1 MSDHKHASS
10 WTLALVALGVVFGD
24 IGTSP
29 LYALRECLNHAKPSE
44 GSPVDVLGPLSLMF
58 WSLFVMVCFK
68 YIGFITRATNQGE
81 GGMFALLTLFRSA
94 KDSFT
99 PRTSAAVVLVGI
111 FGACLLYG
119 DGIITPAIS
128 VLSAVEGLAL
138 LDAEIGTGL
147 ANYVVPIAAAIIFG
161 LFLVQKNGTA
171 KIGVAFGPIMIVWFL
186 TLAVL
191 GILNISAYP
200 GVLAALLPHHGINF
214 LAHHGRESVV
224 LMGLVLLAVT
234 GCEAMYADIGHFGRP
249 PLVKSWFLIV
259 MPSLM
264 LNYLGQGALVL
275 SNVEASLKPEFH
287 HFFSLV
293 PKPALIPVILLATA
307 ATIIAS
313 QAMITGVYS
322 LTQQAVQLG
331 YLPRLK
337 IIHTNPDVRGQIYM
351 PQVNY
356 LLLAAC
362 LTLVFNF
369 KSSTNL
375 AAAYGLS
382 VALDMTFTSVLFFLV
397 AKTVWKWPLW
407 KAALPALIFLTFE
420 LGYVSGSLL
429 KFFAG
434 AWFPLAIGL
443 SMWIIMK
450 TWMDGRA
457 LLYQA
462 MLRGRLPVSFLVD
475 ELKRERII
483 RVPGTAVFM
492 SANPDGLPL
501 ALLHHLKHNKALH
514 NQVILLTVHFEETPH
529 VKKAQRCHVEEF
541 HTEFFRVVLNYGF
554 AESPNVFDD
563 LCKVLEARGK
573 FNRNGVTFYQSREV
587 LLTNGPSKMAQW
599 RKKLFVLL
607 SRISRPATGYFDLPP
622 RQVIE
627 LGIQLEV

>member
-1 MSDHKHASS
+1 MSEHKNSNS

-29 LYALRECLNHAKPSE
+29 LYALRESLNHARPHP
-44 GSPVDVLGPLSLMF
+44 GVPLDVLGPLSLMF
-58 WSLFVMVCFK
+58 WSLLVMVCFK
-68 YIGFITRATNQGE
+68 YLGFITRATNQGE

-94 KDSFT
+94 KRFKPQT
-99 PRTSAAVVLVGI
+99 TAGVVLGGI

-119 DGIITPAIS
+119 DGMITPAIS

-138 LDAEIGTGL
+138 LDAQLGTDL
-147 ANYVVPIAAAIIFG
+147 AHYVVPISAGIILA

-171 KIGVAFGPIMIVWFL
+171 RIGVAFGPIMVLWFA
-186 TLAVL
+186 TLAIL
-191 GILNISAYP
+191 GIINIGAYP
-200 GVLAALLPHHGINF
+200 GVFSALLPHHGVNF
-214 LAHHGRESVV
+214 LLHHGHESFV

-249 PLVKSWFLIV
+249 PLVKSWFVIV
-259 MPSLM
+259 LPALM

-275 SNVEASLKPEFH
+275 SNVEASLQPGYH

-356 LLLAAC
+356 LLMIAC
-362 LTLVFNF
+362 MALVFNF

-382 VALDMTFTSVLFFLV
+382 VALDMTFTSILFFLV
-397 AKTVWKWPLW
+397 ACHVWKWPTW
-407 KAALPALIFLTFE
+407 KAALPTGIFLIFE

-429 KFFAG
+429 KFVDG

-443 SMWIIMK
+443 CMWIIMK
-450 TWMDGRA
+450 TWMDGRQI
-457 LLYQA
+457 LYQA

-475 ELKRERII
+475 EIKKDRII

-492 SANPDGLPL
+492 SASADGLPL

-514 NQVILLTVHFEETPH
+514 KQVVLLTVRFEEKPH
-529 VKKAQRCHVEEF
+529 VPEAERFQIEEF
-541 HTEFFRVVLNYGF
+541 HDDFFRVVLHYGF
-554 AESPNVFDD
+554 SESPEVFED
-563 LCKVLEARGK
+563 LCEALETKGK
-573 FNRNGVTFYQSREV
+573 IKKATITFYQSREV
-587 LLTNGPSKMAQW
+587 LLINGPGKMAQW
-599 RKKLFVLL
+599 RKKLFVIL

>member
-1 MSDHKHASS
+1 MSEHKSSNS

-29 LYALRECLNHAKPSE
+29 LYALKESLNHARPTP
-44 GSPVDVLGPLSLMF
+44 GVPLDVLGPLSLMF
-58 WSLFVMVCFK
+58 WSLIVMVCFK
-68 YIGFITRATNQGE
+68 YLGFITRATNQGE

-94 KDSFT
+94 RQFKAQT
-99 PRTSAAVVLVGI
+99 KAWVVLGGI

-119 DGIITPAIS
+119 DGMITPAIS

-138 LDAEIGTGL
+138 LDAQLGTDL
-147 ANYVVPIAAAIIFG
+147 AHYVVPISAGIILA

-171 KIGVAFGPIMIVWFL
+171 RIGVAFGPIMVLWFL

-191 GILNISAYP
+191 GAINISAHP
-200 GVLAALLPHHGINF
+200 DVLAALLPHHGVNF
-214 LAHHGRESVV
+214 LLHHGHESFV

-249 PLVKSWFLIV
+249 PLVKSWFIIVLPALI
-259 MPSLM
+259 

-275 SNVEASLKPEFH
+275 SDVQASLKPGYH

-356 LLLAAC
+356 LLMIAC
-362 LTLVFNF
+362 LALVFHF
-369 KSSTNL
+369 ESSTNL

-382 VALDMTFTSVLFFLV
+382 VALDMTFTSILFFLV
-397 AKTVWKWPLW
+397 ACNVWKWPVW
-407 KAALPALIFLTFE
+407 KAALPVSIFLIFE

-429 KFFAG
+429 KFVDG
-434 AWFPLAIGL
+434 AWFPLVIGL
-443 SMWIIMK
+443 CMWIIMK
-450 TWMDGRA
+450 TWMDGRQV
-457 LLYQA
+457 LFQA
-462 MLRGRLPVSFLVD
+462 MLRSRLPVSFLVD
-475 ELKRERII
+475 EIKKDRII

-492 SANPDGLPL
+492 SASADGLPL

-514 NQVILLTVHFEETPH
+514 QQVVLLTVRFEETPH
-529 VKKAQRCHVEEF
+529 VIEAERFEVEEF
-541 HTEFFRVVLNYGF
+541 HDDFFRVVLRYGF
-554 AESPNVFDD
+554 SESPEVFED
-563 LCKVLEARGK
+563 LCAALATKGKVKKAAI
-573 FNRNGVTFYQSREV
+573 TFYQSREV
-587 LLTNGPSKMAQW
+587 LLTNGPGKMAEW
-599 RKKLFVLL
+599 RKKLFVIL
-607 SRISRPATGYFDLPP
+607 SRVSRPATGYFDLPP

>member
-1 MSDHKHASS
+1 MSDHKHASN

-29 LYALRECLNHAKPSE
+29 LYALRESLNHAKPAP
-44 GSPVDVLGPLSLMF
+44 GVPLDVLGPLSLMF
-58 WSLFVMVCFK
+58 WSLIVMVCFK
-68 YIGFITRATNQGE
+68 YLGFITRATNQGE
-81 GGMFALLTLFRSA
+81 GGMFALLTLFRTA
-94 KDSFT
+94 KWAFKPQT
-99 PRTSAAVVLVGI
+99 TAGVVLSGI

-119 DGIITPAIS
+119 DGMITPAIS

-138 LDAEIGTGL
+138 LDAQLGTGL
-147 ANYVVPIAAAIIFG
+147 ANYVVPIAAVIIFG

-171 KIGVAFGPIMIVWFL
+171 RIGVAFGPIMVLWFL

-191 GILNISAYP
+191 GIINISAYP
-200 GVLAALLPHHGINF
+200 GVFAALLPHHGVNF
-214 LAHHGRESVV
+214 LLHHGHESFV

-249 PLVKSWFLIV
+249 PLVKSWFVIV
-259 MPSLM
+259 LPALL

-275 SNVEASLKPEFH
+275 SDVSASLKPGFH

-356 LLLAAC
+356 MLMLAC
-362 LTLVFNF
+362 LALVFNF

-382 VALDMTFTSVLFFLV
+382 VALDMTFTSILFFLV
-397 AKTVWKWPLW
+397 ARHVWKWAFW
-407 KAALPALIFLTFE
+407 KAALPTCIFLIFE

-429 KFFAG
+429 KFVDG
-434 AWFPLAIGL
+434 AWFPLAVGL
-443 SMWIIMK
+443 AMWIIMK
-450 TWMDGRA
+450 TWMDGRRV
-457 LLYQA
+457 LFQA
-462 MLRGRLPVSFLVD
+462 MQRGRLPVSYLVD
-475 ELKRERII
+475 EIKKDRII

-492 SANPDGLPL
+492 SASADGLPL

-514 NQVILLTVHFEETPH
+514 HQVVLLTVRFEEKPH
-529 VKKAQRCHVEEF
+529 VAAAERFQIEEF
-541 HTEFFRVVLNYGF
+541 HDEFFRVVLHYGF
-554 AESPNVFDD
+554 SESPNVFED
-563 LCKVLEARGK
+563 LCQALESKGKVKRAGI
-573 FNRNGVTFYQSREV
+573 TFYQSREV
-587 LLTNGPSKMAQW
+587 LLTNGPGKMARW
-599 RKKLFVLL
+599 RKNLFVLL
-607 SRISRPATGYFDLPP
+607 SRLSRPATGYFDLPP

>member
-1 MSDHKHASS
+1 MSDHKHGSG

-29 LYALRECLNHAKPSE
+29 LYALRECLNHAKPSA
-44 GSPVDVLGPLSLMF
+44 GTPLDVLGPLSLMF
-58 WSLFVMVCFK
+58 WSLFAMVCFK
-68 YIGFITRATNQGE
+68 YIGFITKATNRGE

-99 PRTSAAVVLVGI
+99 QRTAASVVLIGI

-138 LDAEIGTGL
+138 LDAEIGTNL
-147 ANYVVPIAAAIIFG
+147 AEYVVPVAAAIILG

-171 KIGVAFGPIMIVWFL
+171 KIGVAFGPIMVVWFI

-191 GILNISAYP
+191 GALNVSAYP
-200 GVLAALLPHHGINF
+200 GVLSALLPHHGVQF
-214 LAHHGRESVV
+214 LLHHGRESIV

-249 PLVKSWFLIV
+249 PLLKSWFVLV

-275 SNVEASLKPEFH
+275 SDVEASLKPEFH

-351 PQVNY
+351 PQVNF
-356 LLLAAC
+356 LLLVAC

-397 AKTVWKWPLW
+397 AVNVWKWPVW
-407 KAALPALIFLTFE
+407 KAGLPVLVFLTFE

-443 SMWIIMK
+443 TMWVVMK
-450 TWMDGRA
+450 TWMDGRR
-457 LLYQA
+457 LLFKA
-462 MLRGRLPVSFLVD
+462 MMRGRLPVSFLVD
-475 ELKRERII
+475 ELNRERII

-501 ALLHHLKHNKALH
+501 SLLHHLKHNKALH
-514 NQVILLTVHFEETPH
+514 SQIILLTVHFEETPH
-529 VKKAQRCHVEEF
+529 VKKTERFEIEEF
-541 HTEFFRVVLNYGF
+541 QKDFIRVVLNYGF
-554 AESPNVFDD
+554 AESPNVFAD
-563 LCKVLEARGK
+563 LCEALETRGK
-573 FNRNGVTFYQSREV
+573 FNRDGVTFYQSREV
-587 LLTNGPSKMAQW
+587 LLTNGPSRMARW
-599 RKKLFVLL
+599 RKNLFVLL
-607 SRISRPATGYFDLPP
+607 SRISRPATGYFDLPF

-627 LGIQLEV
+627 LGIQLEI

>member
-1 MSDHKHASS
+1 MSEHKHSNS

-29 LYALRECLNHAKPSE
+29 LYALKECLNHAKPE
-44 GSPVDVLGPLSLMF
+44 TGVALGVLGPLSLMF
-58 WSLFVMVCFK
+58 WSLIVMVCFK
-68 YIGFITRATNQGE
+68 YLGFITRATNKGE

-94 KDSFT
+94 KGALSPKST
-99 PRTSAAVVLVGI
+99 EIIVLGGI

-119 DGIITPAIS
+119 DGMITPAIS
-128 VLSAVEGLAL
+128 VLSAVEGLSL
-138 LDAEIGTGL
+138 LDQQLGTSL
-147 ANYVVPIAAAIIFG
+147 SEYVVPISAAIISI
-161 LFLVQKNGTA
+161 LFFMQKHGTA
-171 KIGVAFGPIMIVWFL
+171 RIGVAFGPIMVLWFL

-191 GILNISAYP
+191 GIINISSYP
-200 GVLAALLPHHGINF
+200 GVFAALLPHHGINF
-214 LAHHGRESVV
+214 LLHHGHESFV

-249 PLVKSWFLIV
+249 PLLRSWFFLV
-259 MPSLM
+259 LPALM

-275 SNVEASLKPEFH
+275 ADVGASLKPGYH

-293 PKPALIPVILLATA
+293 PKPALIPVILLATM

-331 YLPRLK
+331 YVPRLK

-356 LLLAAC
+356 LLMIAC
-362 LTLVFNF
+362 LALVFHF
-369 KSSTNL
+369 ESSTNL

-382 VALDMTFTSVLFFLV
+382 VSLDMTFTSILFFLV
-397 AKTVWKWPLW
+397 ATHVWKWPVW
-407 KAALPALIFLTFE
+407 KAALPVCVFLIFE

-434 AWFPLAIGL
+434 AWFPLLIGL
-443 SMWIIMK
+443 SMWITMK
-450 TWMDGRA
+450 TWTDGRRV
-457 LLYQA
+457 LYQA
-462 MLRGRLPVSFLVD
+462 MLRGRLPVQFLVD
-475 ELKRERII
+475 EIKKDRII

-492 SANPDGLPL
+492 SASAEGLPL

-514 NQVILLTVHFEETPH
+514 NQVVLLTIRFDETPH
-529 VKKAQRCHVEEF
+529 IPAEDRFQIEEF
-541 HTEFFRVVLNYGF
+541 HEEFFRVVLHYGF
-554 AESPNVFDD
+554 AESPDVFKD
-563 LCKVLEARGK
+563 LCKALETKGK
-573 FNRNGVTFYQSREV
+573 VKRNAITFYQSREV
-587 LLTNGPSKMAQW
+587 LLTNGPGKMAEW

-607 SRISRPATGYFDLPP
+607 SRLARPATGYFDLPP

>member
-1 MSDHKHASS
+1 MSEHKNSNS

-29 LYALRECLNHAKPSE
+29 LYALRESLNHARPHP
-44 GSPVDVLGPLSLMF
+44 GVPLDVLGPLSLMF
-58 WSLFVMVCFK
+58 WSLLVMVCFK
-68 YIGFITRATNQGE
+68 YLGFITRATNQGE

-94 KDSFT
+94 KRFKPQT
-99 PRTSAAVVLVGI
+99 TAGVVLGGI

-119 DGIITPAIS
+119 DGMITPAIS

-138 LDAEIGTGL
+138 LDAQLGTDL
-147 ANYVVPIAAAIIFG
+147 AHYVVPISAGIILA

-171 KIGVAFGPIMIVWFL
+171 RIGVAFGPIMVLWFA
-186 TLAVL
+186 TLAIL
-191 GILNISAYP
+191 GIINIGAYP
-200 GVLAALLPHHGINF
+200 GVFSALLPHHGVNF
-214 LAHHGRESVV
+214 LLHHGHESFV

-249 PLVKSWFLIV
+249 PLVKSWYVLV
-259 MPSLM
+259 LPALM

-275 SNVEASLKPEFH
+275 SNVEASLQPDYH

-356 LLLAAC
+356 LLMIAC
-362 LTLVFNF
+362 LALVFNF
-369 KSSTNL
+369 KSSSNL

-382 VALDMTFTSVLFFLV
+382 VALDMTFTSILFFLV
-397 AKTVWKWPLW
+397 ARNLWKWALW
-407 KAALPALIFLTFE
+407 KAALPTVIFLVFE

-429 KFFAG
+429 KFVDG

-443 SMWIIMK
+443 GMWIIMK
-450 TWMDGRA
+450 TWMDGRQI
-457 LLYQA
+457 LYQA

-475 ELKRERII
+475 EIKKDRII

-492 SANPDGLPL
+492 SASAEGLPL

-514 NQVILLTVHFEETPH
+514 KQVVLLTIRFEEKPH
-529 VKKAQRCHVEEF
+529 VPEDERFEVEEF
-541 HTEFFRVVLNYGF
+541 HDDFFRVVLHYGF
-554 AESPNVFDD
+554 SESPAVFED
-563 LCKVLEARGK
+563 LCEALETRGK
-573 FNRNGVTFYQSREV
+573 VKKATITFYQSREV
-587 LLTNGPSKMAQW
+587 LLTNGPGKMAPW
-599 RKKLFVLL
+599 RKKLFVIL

>member
-1 MSDHKHASS
+1 MSDHKHASN

-29 LYALRECLNHAKPSE
+29 LYALRESLNHAKPAP
-44 GSPVDVLGPLSLMF
+44 GVPLDVLGPLSLMF
-58 WSLFVMVCFK
+58 WSLLVMVCFK
-68 YIGFITRATNQGE
+68 YLGFITRATNQGE
-81 GGMFALLTLFRSA
+81 GGMFALLTLFRTA
-94 KDSFT
+94 KWAFKPQT
-99 PRTSAAVVLVGI
+99 TAGVVLSGI

-119 DGIITPAIS
+119 DGMITPAIS

-138 LDAEIGTGL
+138 LDAQLGTGL
-147 ANYVVPIAAAIIFG
+147 ANYVVPIAAVIIFG

-171 KIGVAFGPIMIVWFL
+171 RIGVAFGPIMVLWFL

-191 GILNISAYP
+191 GIINISAYP
-200 GVLAALLPHHGINF
+200 GVFAALLPHHGVNF
-214 LAHHGRESVV
+214 LLHHGHESFV

-249 PLVKSWFLIV
+249 PLVKSWFVIV
-259 MPSLM
+259 LPALL

-275 SNVEASLKPEFH
+275 SDVSASLKPGFH

-356 LLLAAC
+356 MLMLAC
-362 LTLVFNF
+362 LALVFNF

-382 VALDMTFTSVLFFLV
+382 VALDMTFTSILFFLV
-397 AKTVWKWPLW
+397 ARHVWKWPFW
-407 KAALPALIFLTFE
+407 KAALPTCIFLIFE

-429 KFFAG
+429 KFVDG
-434 AWFPLAIGL
+434 AWFPLAVGL
-443 SMWIIMK
+443 AMWIIMK
-450 TWMDGRA
+450 TWMDGRRV
-457 LLYQA
+457 LFQA
-462 MLRGRLPVSFLVD
+462 MQRGRLPVSYLVD
-475 ELKRERII
+475 EIKKDRII

-492 SANPDGLPL
+492 SASADGLPL

-514 NQVILLTVHFEETPH
+514 HQVVLLTVRFEEKPH
-529 VKKAQRCHVEEF
+529 VAAVERFQIEEF
-541 HTEFFRVVLNYGF
+541 HDEFFRVVLHYGF
-554 AESPNVFDD
+554 SESPNVFED
-563 LCKVLEARGK
+563 LCQALESKGKVKRAGI
-573 FNRNGVTFYQSREV
+573 TFYQSREV
-587 LLTNGPSKMAQW
+587 LLTNGPGKMARW
-599 RKKLFVLL
+599 RKNLFVLL
-607 SRISRPATGYFDLPP
+607 SRLSRPATGYFDLPP

>member
-1 MSDHKHASS
+1 MSKNHHGSP

-29 LYALRECLNHAKPSE
+29 IYALRECLNHAKPNP
-44 GSPVDVLGPLSLMF
+44 GSPVDILGPLSLMF
-58 WSLFVMVCFK
+58 WSLLAMVCFK
-68 YIGFITRATNQGE
+68 YLGYITRATNQGE

-99 PRTSAAVVLVGI
+99 PRTAANVVLVGI

-128 VLSAVEGLAL
+128 VLSAIEGLAL
-138 LDAEIGTGL
+138 LDAEIGTSL
-147 ANYVVPIAAAIIFG
+147 SNYVVPIAATIILG
-161 LFLVQKNGTA
+161 LFVVQKNGTA
-171 KIGVAFGPIMIVWFL
+171 KIGVAFGPIMVIWFA

-191 GILNISAYP
+191 GIINISAYP
-200 GVLAALLPHHGINF
+200 GIFAALLPQHGIRF
-214 LAHHGRESVV
+214 LLNHGHESFV

-259 MPSLM
+259 MPSLF

-275 SNVEASLKPEFH
+275 SNVEHSLTPEFH

-356 LLLAAC
+356 MLMLAC
-362 LTLVFNF
+362 LVLVFTF

-382 VALDMTFTSVLFFLV
+382 VALDMTFTSILFFLV
-397 AKTVWKWPLW
+397 STYVWRWAVW
-407 KAALPALIFLTFE
+407 KAALPVCVFLVFE
-420 LGYVSGSLL
+420 IGYVSGSLL
-429 KFFAG
+429 KFLAG
-434 AWFPLAIGL
+434 AWFPLAVGL
-443 SMWIIMK
+443 AMWIIMK
-450 TWMDGRA
+450 TWTDGRR
-457 LLYQA
+457 LLAQA
-462 MLRGRLPVSFLVD
+462 MLRGRLPVDFLVD
-475 ELKRERII
+475 ELKRDRII
-483 RVPGTAVFM
+483 RVPGTAVFL
-492 SANPDGLPL
+492 SANPEGLPL

-514 NQVILLTVHFEETPH
+514 KQAVLLTIHFEETPH
-529 VKKAQRCHVEEF
+529 VKKSERHHVEEF
-541 HTEFFRVVLNYGF
+541 HEDFFRVVLHYGF
-554 AESPNVFDD
+554 AESPRVFDD
-563 LCKVLEARGK
+563 LCRVLEQRGK
-573 FNRNGVTFYQSREV
+573 CNRNGITFYQSREV
-587 LLTNGPSKMAQW
+587 LLTNGPGRMAAW

-607 SRISRPATGYFDLPP
+607 SSISRPATGYFDLPP

>member
-1 MSDHKHASS
+1 MSEHKNSNS

-29 LYALRECLNHAKPSE
+29 LYALRESLNHARPNP
-44 GSPVDVLGPLSLMF
+44 GVPLDVLGPLSLMF
-58 WSLFVMVCFK
+58 WSLIVMVCFK
-68 YIGFITRATNQGE
+68 YLGFITRATNQGE

-94 KDSFT
+94 KRFKPQT
-99 PRTSAAVVLVGI
+99 TAGVVLGGI

-119 DGIITPAIS
+119 DGMITPAIS

-138 LDAEIGTGL
+138 LDAQLGTGL
-147 ANYVVPIAAAIIFG
+147 AHYVVPISAGIILA
-161 LFLVQKNGTA
+161 LFLVQKHGTA
-171 KIGVAFGPIMIVWFL
+171 RIGVAFGPIMVLWFI

-191 GILNISAYP
+191 GIINISAHP
-200 GVLAALLPHHGINF
+200 GVFAALLPHHGVNF
-214 LAHHGRESVV
+214 LLHHGHESFV

-249 PLVKSWFLIV
+249 PLVKSWFVIV
-259 MPSLM
+259 LPALM

-275 SNVEASLKPEFH
+275 SNVEASLQPGYH

-356 LLLAAC
+356 LLMIAC
-362 LTLVFNF
+362 MALVYNF

-382 VALDMTFTSVLFFLV
+382 VALDMTFTSILFFLV
-397 AKTVWKWPLW
+397 ACHVWNWPAW
-407 KAALPALIFLTFE
+407 KAALPTGIFLVFE

-429 KFFAG
+429 KFVDG

-443 SMWIIMK
+443 CMWIIMK
-450 TWMDGRA
+450 TWMDGRQI
-457 LLYQA
+457 LYQA

-475 ELKRERII
+475 ELKKDRII

-492 SANPDGLPL
+492 SASADGLPL

-514 NQVILLTVHFEETPH
+514 KQVVLLTVRFEEKPH
-529 VKKAQRCHVEEF
+529 VPEAERFQIEEF
-541 HTEFFRVVLNYGF
+541 HDDFFRVVLHYGF
-554 AESPNVFDD
+554 SESPEVFED
-563 LCKVLEARGK
+563 LCEALETMGKVKKAAI
-573 FNRNGVTFYQSREV
+573 TFYQSREV
-587 LLTNGPSKMAQW
+587 LLTNGPGKMAQW
-599 RKKLFVLL
+599 RKKLFIIL
-607 SRISRPATGYFDLPP
+607 SRLSRPATGYFDLPP

>member
-1 MSDHKHASS
+1 MSDHKHASN

-29 LYALRECLNHAKPSE
+29 LYALRESLNHAKPAP
-44 GSPVDVLGPLSLMF
+44 GVPLDVLGPLSLMF
-58 WSLFVMVCFK
+58 WSLIVMVCFK
-68 YIGFITRATNQGE
+68 YLGFITRATNQGE
-81 GGMFALLTLFRSA
+81 GGMFALLTLFRTA
-94 KDSFT
+94 KWAFKPQT
-99 PRTSAAVVLVGI
+99 TAGVVLSGI

-119 DGIITPAIS
+119 DGMITPAIS

-138 LDAEIGTGL
+138 LDAQLGTGL
-147 ANYVVPIAAAIIFG
+147 ANYVVPIAAVIIFG

-171 KIGVAFGPIMIVWFL
+171 RIGVAFGPIMVLWFL

-191 GILNISAYP
+191 GIINISAYP
-200 GVLAALLPHHGINF
+200 GVFAALLPHHGVNF
-214 LAHHGRESVV
+214 LLHHGHESFV

-249 PLVKSWFLIV
+249 PLVKSWFVIV
-259 MPSLM
+259 LPALL

-275 SNVEASLKPEFH
+275 SDVSASLKPGFH

-356 LLLAAC
+356 MLMFAC
-362 LTLVFNF
+362 LALVFNF

-382 VALDMTFTSVLFFLV
+382 VALDMTFTSILFFLV
-397 AKTVWKWPLW
+397 ARHVWKWRLW
-407 KAALPALIFLTFE
+407 KAALPTCIFLIFE

-429 KFFAG
+429 KFVDG
-434 AWFPLAIGL
+434 AWFPLAVGL
-443 SMWIIMK
+443 AMWIIMK
-450 TWMDGRA
+450 TWMDGRRV
-457 LLYQA
+457 LFQA
-462 MLRGRLPVSFLVD
+462 MQRGRLPVSFLVD
-475 ELKRERII
+475 EIKKDRII

-492 SANPDGLPL
+492 SASADGLPL

-514 NQVILLTVHFEETPH
+514 HQVVLLTVRFEEKPH
-529 VKKAQRCHVEEF
+529 VSADERFQIEEF
-541 HTEFFRVVLNYGF
+541 HAEFFRVVLHYGF
-554 AESPNVFDD
+554 SESPNVFED
-563 LCKVLEARGK
+563 LCQALESKGKVKRAGI
-573 FNRNGVTFYQSREV
+573 TFYQSREV
-587 LLTNGPSKMAQW
+587 LLTNGPGKMARW
-599 RKKLFVLL
+599 RKSLFVFL
-607 SRISRPATGYFDLPP
+607 SRLSRPATGYFDLPP

>member
-1 MSDHKHASS
+1 MSDHKHASN

-29 LYALRECLNHAKPSE
+29 LYALRESLNHAKPAP
-44 GSPVDVLGPLSLMF
+44 GVPLDVLGPLSLMF
-58 WSLFVMVCFK
+58 WSLIVMVCFK
-68 YIGFITRATNQGE
+68 YLGFITRATNQGE

-94 KDSFT
+94 KWAFKPQT
-99 PRTSAAVVLVGI
+99 TAGVVLSGI

-119 DGIITPAIS
+119 DGMITPAIS

-138 LDAEIGTGL
+138 LDAQLGTGL
-147 ANYVVPIAAAIIFG
+147 ANYVVPIAAVIIFG

-171 KIGVAFGPIMIVWFL
+171 RIGVAFGPIMVLWFL

-191 GILNISAYP
+191 GIINISAYP
-200 GVLAALLPHHGINF
+200 GVFAALLPHHGVNF
-214 LAHHGRESVV
+214 LLHHGHESFV

-249 PLVKSWFLIV
+249 PLVKSWFVIV
-259 MPSLM
+259 LPALL

-275 SNVEASLKPEFH
+275 SDVSASLKPGFH

-356 LLLAAC
+356 MLMFAC
-362 LTLVFNF
+362 LALVFNF

-382 VALDMTFTSVLFFLV
+382 VALDMTFTSILFFLV
-397 AKTVWKWPLW
+397 ARHVWKWPFW
-407 KAALPALIFLTFE
+407 KAALPTCIFLIFE

-429 KFFAG
+429 KFVDG
-434 AWFPLAIGL
+434 AWFPLAVGL
-443 SMWIIMK
+443 AMWIIMK
-450 TWMDGRA
+450 TWMDGRRV
-457 LLYQA
+457 LFQA
-462 MLRGRLPVSFLVD
+462 MQRGRLPVSFLVD
-475 ELKRERII
+475 EIKKDRII

-492 SANPDGLPL
+492 SASADGLPL

-514 NQVILLTVHFEETPH
+514 HQVVLLTVRFEEKPH
-529 VKKAQRCHVEEF
+529 VRADERFQIEEF
-541 HTEFFRVVLNYGF
+541 HDEFFRVVLHYGF
-554 AESPNVFDD
+554 SESPNVFED
-563 LCKVLEARGK
+563 LCQALESKGKVKRAGI
-573 FNRNGVTFYQSREV
+573 TFYQSREV
-587 LLTNGPSKMAQW
+587 LLTNGPGKMARW
-599 RKKLFVLL
+599 RKSLFVFL
-607 SRISRPATGYFDLPP
+607 SRLSRPATGYFDLPP